1 MRGNVLTQKF
11 IKGNGPSLGIHSG
24 GPSPCG
30 QRTPCKPTTQTLPQP
45 ASGKGRGE
53 RGDPRAHTFPLSAAP
68 FGHRETPTTGEARG
82 ALLGGALPTRARAQ
96 NSASLAE
103 TPDRGPAP
111 RTGNA
116 AATTGPGRTAG
127 TGRPLAAA
135 PARSRPNSHPAPCPP
150 ASPRVTERSR
160 KTKQGRL
167 GGPTWL
173 RQCQR
178 ESPGPLCSL
187 PGGGRNRLCRSP
199 SPALKQRPPPLPHL
213 GVSSSSLGVGT
224 AGTGAGIR
232 VPQRWLHPGEGWDR
246 LRRFQVPEGA
256 GRGGLGK
263 V

>member
-1 MRGNVLTQKF
+1 MIRGPTLSRCLPR
-11 IKGNGPSLGIHSG
+11 PSATGKRPRRGRPEGLYLG
-24 GPSPCG
+24 GPSQHAPG
-30 QRTPCKPTTQTLPQP
+30 LRTQP
-45 ASGKGRGE
+45 ASPKR
-53 RGDPRAHTFPLSAAP
+53 
-68 FGHRETPTTGEARG
+68 
-82 ALLGGALPTRARAQ
+82 
-96 NSASLAE
+96 
-103 TPDRGPAP
+103 PAP

-116 AATTGPGRTAG
+116 AATTGPGRTPG